1 MRELTTTTPG
11 QLLTGIRRTLFG
23 YCASEPV
30 EPVEPQDGD
39 DEWGK
44 AAFWAF
50 EDICE
55 LIENQFPGLD
65 AN

>member
-1 MRELTTTTPG
+1 MTMKMLVS
-11 QLLTGIRRTLFG
+11 IRRTLFG

-30 EPVEPQDGD
+30 EPTDGD

-50 EDICE
+50 EDICH
-55 LIENQFPGLD
+55 LIETHFPEIDDTGI
-65 AN
+65 